1 MKELLQ
7 KKLSDSAAA
16 RWTALLA
23 VSFTMMCGYFFT
35 DVMSPLEPMLT
46 SNDVNGLGWTS
57 DEYGF
62 FSGAYGYFNVFLLL
76 LFCGGIILDKF
87 GIRFTGLASTLLMFG
102 GALIKWWAVSNTFD
116 GSVTL
121 PFGIGTYH
129 TQVLWASL

>member
-46 SNDVNGLGWTS
+46 SNDVNGLG
-57 DEYGF
+57 
-62 FSGAYGYFNVFLLL
+62 
-76 LFCGGIILDKF
+76 
-87 GIRFTGLASTLLMFG
+87 
-102 GALIKWWAVSNTFD
+102 
-116 GSVTL
+116 
-121 PFGIGTYH
+121 
-129 TQVLWASL
+129 

>member
-76 LFCGGIILDKF
+76 LFSEESYS
-87 GIRFTGLASTLLMFG
+87 TNSAS
-102 GALIKWWAVSNTFD
+102 ALPVWHRHF
-116 GSVTL
+116 
-121 PFGIGTYH
+121 
-129 TQVLWASL
+129 

>member
-46 SNDVNGLGWTS
+46 SNDINGLGWTS

-76 LFCGGIILDKF
+76 LFLLQPVEWYHYIV
-87 GIRFTGLASTLLMFG
+87 GL
-102 GALIKWWAVSNTFD
+102 FD
-116 GSVTL
+116 PSHTL
-121 PFGIGTYH
+121 PDWGVGAMYKEVAEYTKDGNYH
-129 TQVLWASL
+129 